1 MTYAEQLSQAV
12 TDSISPGLV
21 GLYLHGSLALGDFVE
36 GKSDV
41 DLCAVVPELRDD
53 QRQKLVDAVSTSTVP
68 LEDGGFDV
76 HVVTLASARTASL
89 SPVREMWVAN
99 HPGWEFHVEGRAA
112 DRDMCLTFEMCRRH
126 GRALYGPDAETVFAP
141 VGRDAL
147 LAASKREIGE
157 WLTYEEIWQW
167 DSGVLQ
173 ACRAWRLMEEDDL
186 GSKTSAGQW
195 ALPKGFPIVERALA
209 HREGTSVTIPDQ
221 SAVRDLLL
229 HVRNLLEHNLA
240 PSVVPDP

>member
-12 TDSISPGLV
+12 TDSMSPGLV

-68 LEDGGFDV
+68 LEGGGFDV

-99 HPGWEFHVEGRAA
+99 HPGWEFHVKAA
-112 DRDMCLTFEMCRRH
+112 PLIATC
-126 GRALYGPDAETVFAP
+126 A
-141 VGRDAL
+141 
-147 LAASKREIGE
+147 
-157 WLTYEEIWQW
+157 
-167 DSGVLQ
+167 
-173 ACRAWRLMEEDDL
+173 
-186 GSKTSAGQW
+186 
-195 ALPKGFPIVERALA
+195 
-209 HREGTSVTIPDQ
+209 
-221 SAVRDLLL
+221 
-229 HVRNLLEHNLA
+229 
-240 PSVVPDP
+240 